1 MFDQRANGYSR
12 GEGIATLVI
21 KPLSEA
27 LQANDP
33 IHAIVRNTGMNQDGR
48 TPGITMPSEY
58 AQRALIQATYKEAG
72 LDPSETDFFEA
83 HGTGTQAGDR
93 VEAAALSSALGTM
106 SRPSHKKIC
115 VGSIKTLLGHTEA
128 CSGAA
133 GVMHAVMALSH
144 KAIVPNCNFEFPSDQ
159 IDFDAWKIK
168 VSELCSRVTHDADL
182 HRFLQSLKTGLPTT
196 HVGLRS
202 TVLATVVQTSMSF
215 WKKLQTDRA
224 TW

>member
-12 GEGIATLVI
+12 GEGIATLVV

-33 IHAIVRNTGMNQDGR
+33 VHAIIRNTGMNQDGR
-48 TPGITMPSEY
+48 TPGITMPSED
-58 AQRALIQATYKEAG
+58 AQRALIQATYKEAR

-93 VEAAALSSALGTM
+93 VEAAALSSALGTV
-106 SRPSHKKIC
+106 SRPLHKPIC
-115 VGSIKTLLGHTEA
+115 VGSIKTLIGHTEA

-133 GVMHAVMALSH
+133 GLIHAVMALSH
-144 KAIVPNCNFEFPSDQ
+144 KAIVPNCDFEFPSDQ
-159 IDFDAWKIK
+159 IDFHSWKIK
-168 VSELCSRVTHDADL
+168 VSDLGTMVISDADL
-182 HRFLQSLKTGLPTT
+182 YRFPQSLETGLPIT

-202 TVLATVVQTSMSF
+202 TALAMVAQTSMSF
-215 WKKLQTDRA
+215 WKKLQTNRPL
-224 TW
+224 

>member
-12 GEGIATLVI
+12 GEGIATLVV

-58 AQRALIQATYKEAG
+58 AQRALIQATYKEAR

-93 VEAAALSSALGTM
+93 VEAAALSSALGTA
-106 SRPSHKKIC
+106 SRPLHKQLR

-144 KAIVPNCNFEFPSDQ
+144 KAIVPNCNFEFPSNQ
-159 IDFDAWKIK
+159 IDFDSWNIK
-168 VSELCSRVTHDADL
+168 VGDLCNRLIIDTYLNRS
-182 HRFLQSLKTGLPTT
+182 LQSLKTGLPTT
-196 HVGLRS
+196 HVGLRLTALG
-202 TVLATVVQTSMSF
+202 TVARTSMSF
-215 WKKLQTDRA
+215 WKRLQTNRV

>member
-12 GEGIATLVI
+12 GEGIATLVV
-21 KPLSEA
+21 KPLSDAIE
-27 LQANDP
+27 ANDP

-48 TPGITMPSEY
+48 TPGITMPSEC
-58 AQRALIQATYKEAG
+58 AQRALIQATYKEAR

-93 VEAAALSSALGTM
+93 VEAAALSSALGTA
-106 SRPSHKKIC
+106 SRPLHKQLC
-115 VGSIKTLLGHTEA
+115 VGSVKTLLGHTEA

-159 IDFDAWKIK
+159 IDFDSWKIK
-168 VSELCSRVTHDADL
+168 VGELCNGVIIDADL
-182 HRFLQSLKTGLPTT
+182 HRSLQSLKTGLPTT

-202 TVLATVVQTSMSF
+202 TALATVAQTSMSF
-215 WKKLQTDRA
+215 WKRHQTTRA